1 MKILSFTSSC
11 LALALSLSMASS
23 AMAAEKQI
31 EVMHPWSSGGEAAAL
46 QILKDAVEKAGIK
59 WVDSAIAGAG
69 GQNQTQALQ
78 ARIASGNPPAS
89 NVAPGQMILEFA
101 AQKELG
107 DLTNVGN
114 KENWDTLMAPALQK
128 FAKLDG
134 KWVASPFNMHREN
147 TVYYNKAILDANGG
161 KAPESWDEFLAFL
174 EKVKKDGKTIPLAI
188 GGEDWQEMEIFSSI
202 LIGQAGVDY
211 YKKAIMGL
219 DKEALGDDKMVA
231 ALETLRKVLSYA
243 DANRPGRDWAI
254 ATGMVMRGE
263 AAVQFQ
269 GDWAVGEFTKA
280 GKKPGVEYVC
290 TSAPGTGST
299 FVFVTDFMAM
309 FAQPTDEAKANQE
322 VLARLVMDHDVQE
335 QFNILKG
342 SIPARLDVKPDKF
355 GDCSKRA
362 FADRDISIKNDTL
375 LPSLE
380 ESVAVRNDAKQAI
393 MDVVHAFANEPN
405 TSAKDAAAKIVAAI
419 AGL

>member
-11 LALALSLSMASS
+11 LTLALSLSMASS

-46 QILKDAVEKAGIK
+46 QILKNAVEKAGIK

-114 KENWDTLMAPALQK
+114 KENKINFRPIRGIIEKQK

-219 DKEALGDDKMVA
+219 DKEALGNDKMVA

-243 DANRPGRDWAI
+243 DVI
-254 ATGMVMRGE
+254 ARVVIG
-263 AAVQFQ
+263 
-269 GDWAVGEFTKA
+269 
-280 GKKPGVEYVC
+280 
-290 TSAPGTGST
+290 
-299 FVFVTDFMAM
+299 
-309 FAQPTDEAKANQE
+309 
-322 VLARLVMDHDVQE
+322 
-335 QFNILKG
+335 
-342 SIPARLDVKPDKF
+342 
-355 GDCSKRA
+355 
-362 FADRDISIKNDTL
+362 L
-375 LPSLE
+375 LPR
-380 ESVAVRNDAKQAI
+380 AW
-393 MDVVHAFANEPN
+393 
-405 TSAKDAAAKIVAAI
+405 
-419 AGL
+419 